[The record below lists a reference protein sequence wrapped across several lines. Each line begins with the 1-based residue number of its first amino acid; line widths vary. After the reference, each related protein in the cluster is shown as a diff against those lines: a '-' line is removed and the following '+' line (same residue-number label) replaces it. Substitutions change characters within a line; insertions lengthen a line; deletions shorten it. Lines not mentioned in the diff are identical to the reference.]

1 MDITSGRAL
10 GPGLEGEVLVRGPHV
25 MKGYLDAPRATG
37 EVLEGDGFLHTGD
50 LGKVD
55 ADGELFLV
63 DRIKELIK
71 YKGQQVSPVELE
83 AVLMTHPN
91 IADAAVIGV
100 PDEEASEIPKAFV
113 VLREPATAQEIMTFV
128 AERVAPYKK
137 IRRVE
142 FIDAIPR
149 TPVGKTERRTLKERE
164 HATQ

>member
-1 MDITSGRAL
+1 
-10 GPGLEGEVLVRGPHV
+10 
-25 MKGYLDAPRATG
+25 ATG

-50 LGKVD
+50 LGKAD

-91 IADAAVIGV
+91 VADAAVVGV

-149 TPVGKTERRTLKERE
+149 TPVGKTERRTLKGRKDG
-164 HATQ
+164 TP